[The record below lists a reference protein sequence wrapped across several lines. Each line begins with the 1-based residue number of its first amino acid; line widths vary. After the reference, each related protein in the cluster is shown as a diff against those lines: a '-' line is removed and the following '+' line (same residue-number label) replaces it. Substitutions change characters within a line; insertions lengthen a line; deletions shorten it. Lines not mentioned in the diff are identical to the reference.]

1 MLDSLIVIK
10 PLGRSGYFEEHYVYR
25 FYTMVV
31 GNRNIGQCID
41 KNEESFISFGQS
53 ICCDRSLLS
62 ISSLVNATF
71 SGTGKTF
78 CIQKHVPYCAV
89 TVKVGH
95 VIDFDAPLSFYL
107 RNSRGSVSWH
117 QNQIFF
123 RHGLQFQVIC
133 LRCMLKLTV
142 QHSVQKIKGGT
153 DTANKGILHVISGK
167 VGTTLLDC

>member
-1 MLDSLIVIK
+1 MLDSLILIK
-10 PLGRSGYFEEHYVYR
+10 PLGRSSNFEEHYVYR

-53 ICCDRSLLS
+53 ICGDRSLLS

-71 SGTGKTF
+71 NGTGKTL
-78 CIQKHVPYCAV
+78 CIQKHVPYCVV

-117 QNQIFF
+117 QSQRVF
-123 RHGLQFQVIC
+123 
-133 LRCMLKLTV
+133 
-142 QHSVQKIKGGT
+142 
-153 DTANKGILHVISGK
+153 
-167 VGTTLLDC
+167 

>member
-1 MLDSLIVIK
+1 MLDSLILIK

-41 KNEESFISFGQS
+41 KKSLISFGQY
-53 ICCDRSLLS
+53 ICGDRSLLS

-71 SGTGKTF
+71 NGTGKTL

-95 VIDFDAPLSFYL
+95 VIDFDAPLYFYF

-117 QNQIFF
+117 QNQRAWFTVSSNLSTLYVKVNSATF
-123 RHGLQFQVIC
+123 CSKNKRWDRHGKQGNITCNIRQ
-133 LRCMLKLTV
+133 
-142 QHSVQKIKGGT
+142 GGYNT
-153 DTANKGILHVISGK
+153 S
-167 VGTTLLDC
+167 

>member
-1 MLDSLIVIK
+1 MLDSLILIK

-41 KNEESFISFGQS
+41 KNEDSFIPFGQS

-71 SGTGKTF
+71 NETGKTL
-78 CIQKHVPYCAV
+78 CIQKHVQYCAV

-95 VIDFDAPLSFYL
+95 VIDFDAPLSFLFAQQQRFSILASKSKSFSAWFTVSSNLSTLYVKI
-107 RNSRGSVSWH
+107 NSAT
-117 QNQIFF
+117 F
-123 RHGLQFQVIC
+123 C
-133 LRCMLKLTV
+133 
-142 QHSVQKIKGGT
+142 
-153 DTANKGILHVISGK
+153 
-167 VGTTLLDC
+167 